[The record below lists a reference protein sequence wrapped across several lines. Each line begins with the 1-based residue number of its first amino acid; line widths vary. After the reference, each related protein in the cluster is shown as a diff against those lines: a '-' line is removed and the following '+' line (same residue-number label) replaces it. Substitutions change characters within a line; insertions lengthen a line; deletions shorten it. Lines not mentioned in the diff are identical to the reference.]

1 MALKGRRMAAIIC
14 ILAILAIMG
23 SGCGLM
29 KDLVTGGDRDGSET
43 GVQTDSGL
51 APEEPGLDVSQGA
64 GQGAMITDPF
74 DITLYFATADGA
86 SLAPEVRTIQK
97 SEGLARAA
105 MGELIAG
112 PTPGNDLLPTI
123 PQGTSLLDINVTADG
138 LCIVDFS
145 PELLGEVSG
154 EVIDDNLMVYSIV
167 NTLTAF
173 PTVERVQ
180 FRIDGETVE
189 TVGENISATAPLYPD
204 SSLISQ

>member
-1 MALKGRRMAAIIC
+1 MATRSRRMAAIIC
-14 ILAILAIMG
+14 ILAALAIIG
-23 SGCGLM
+23 SGCGIM
-29 KDLVTGGDRDGSET
+29 KDLVTGGDRGEVVDTNVE
-43 GVQTDSGL
+43 TDSGL
-51 APEEPGLDVSQGA
+51 APEELSSDAVPGEGA
-64 GQGAMITDPF
+64 AITDPF
-74 DITLYFATADGA
+74 EITLYFASADGT
-86 SLAPEVRTIQK
+86 SLAPEIRTIQK

-105 MGELIAG
+105 MGELIGG
-112 PTPGNDLLPTI
+112 PTAGNGLLPTV

-145 PELLGEVSG
+145 PELLEDVSG

-189 TVGENISATAPLYPD
+189 TIGDNISAVAPLYPD
-204 SSLISQ
+204 ASIISQ